1 MKLAKSSLIAEIDN
15 FAQSELGIDITDLI
29 ERSGLAVSRVVREYT
44 PRGERVI
51 LLCGKGY
58 NGADGYAAAIN
69 LLGDYDITVYDV
81 FGEGQREEGGRHF
94 LEKFVSLGGDLR
106 TLDSPEDLRADLAV
120 SKTVVDAIFGTGFRG
135 DIPKKIRDIAIVL
148 SETVGVNKIA
158 VDVPIGVNADDGSVD
173 ICAAAVSATVELCFI
188 KPGIVSYPAR
198 AFVGR
203 IILDD
208 LALPQDKLLS
218 VFNFRYN
225 YVDEALAT
233 SLLPKRESNSSK
245 GSFGKLL
252 LITGSERY
260 RGAAHLSLEA
270 ALRGGAGYVTYFGVE
285 SLVNSLSAKF
295 PEALYRVK
303 KPDSE
308 LTREDISAIVK
319 ESEASDVTLIGSGSE
334 STPALIELT
343 RALITSGGGT
353 LILDADA
360 INCLCKDREENVT
373 LIRESKRNIILTP
386 HPLEFARI
394 SGTDVASVQRNR
406 ISASVKFAKE
416 NRCTV
421 VLKGAGTIITDG
433 DTVYINSSGSSAL
446 AKAGSG
452 DVLAGFIASLSSGIK
467 DPITAAVLAVFFH
480 GMAADRASDRLSSYG
495 VTPSDLPLRIAE
507 VVGEIEK
514 KRDN

>member
-1 MKLAKSSLIAEIDN
+1 MKLAKSSLIKEIDK

-29 ERSGLAVSRVVREYT
+29 ERSGLAVSRVVRDYT
-44 PRGERVI
+44 REGGRVI
-51 LLCGKGY
+51 FLCGKGY

-69 LLGDYDITVYDV
+69 LLGEYDITVYDV
-81 FGEGQREEGGRHF
+81 FGEGQREEGGKHF

-106 TLDSPEDLRADLAV
+106 TLECPEDLRGELAK

-135 DIPKKIRDIAIVL
+135 EIPQKIRDVAIVL

-173 ICAAAVSATVELCFI
+173 ICAAAVSATVELSFI

-198 AFVGR
+198 AFVGK

-208 LALPQDKLLS
+208 LSLPQDTLLDT
-218 VFNFRYN
+218 FKFRYN
-225 YVDEALAT
+225 YLDEALAT
-233 SLLPKRESNSSK
+233 EMLPKREENSNK

-270 ALRGGAGYVTYFGVE
+270 ALRGGAGYVTYLGIE
-285 SLVNSLSAKF
+285 PLVNSLSSKF
-295 PEALYRVK
+295 PEAIYKVK
-303 KPDSE
+303 KPDLA
-308 LTREDISAIVK
+308 LTAEDIEKITE
-319 ESEASDVTLIGSGSE
+319 ESRAFDVTLIGSGSE
-334 STPALIELT
+334 STPALIDLT
-343 RALITSGGGT
+343 RALIRTEGGT

-373 LIRESKRNIILTP
+373 LIRESKRKIILTP

-433 DTVYINSSGSSAL
+433 DNVYINSSGSSAL

-452 DVLAGFIASLSSGIK
+452 DVLAGFIASLACSVK
-467 DPITAAVLAVFFH
+467 DTLCAAALGVFFH
-480 GMAADRASDRLSSYG
+480 GAASDRASDRLSSYG
-495 VTPSDLPLRIAE
+495 VTPSDLPLHVAE
-507 VVGEIEK
+507 VIGEIEK
-514 KRDN
+514 KREK

>member
-44 PRGERVI
+44 QEGERVI
-51 LLCGKGY
+51 FLCGKGY

-106 TLDSPEDLRADLAV
+106 TLDRPEDLRSDLAV

-135 DIPKKIRDIAIVL
+135 EIPKKIREIAVVL

-173 ICAAAVSATVELCFI
+173 ICAAVVSATVELSFI

-208 LALPQDKLLS
+208 LSLPQDTLLAA
-218 VFNFRYN
+218 FKFRYN
-225 YVDEALAT
+225 YLDEALAT
-233 SLLPKRESNSSK
+233 KMLPERESNSNK

-260 RGAAHLSLEA
+260 RGAAQLSLEA
-270 ALRGGAGYVTYFGVE
+270 ALRGGAGYVTYLGTQE
-285 SLVNSLSAKF
+285 LVNSLSTKF
-295 PEALYRVK
+295 PEAIYKVK
-303 KPDSE
+303 KPNAE
-308 LTREDISAIVK
+308 LSAEDIENIVK
-319 ESEASDVTLIGSGSE
+319 ESAVSDVTLIGSGSE

-343 RALITSGGGT
+343 RALITSEGGT

-373 LIRESKRNIILTP
+373 LIRESKRRIILTP

-394 SGTDVASVQRNR
+394 SGTDVATVQRNR
-406 ISASVKFAKE
+406 ICASVKFAKE

-452 DVLAGFIASLSSGIK
+452 DVLAGFIASLSASVK
-467 DPITAAVLAVFFH
+467 DTLTAAALAVFFH
-480 GMAADRASDRLSSYG
+480 GAAADRASDRLSSYG
-495 VTPSDLPLRIAE
+495 VTPSDLPLRVAE
-507 VVGEIEK
+507 VIGEIEK
-514 KRDN
+514 KREK

>member
-1 MKLAKSSLIAEIDN
+1 MKLAKSSLIKEIDS

-29 ERSGLAVSRVVREYT
+29 ERSGLAVSRIVREYT
-44 PRGERVI
+44 PSGGRVI
-51 LLCGKGY
+51 FLCGKGY

-69 LLGDYDITVYDV
+69 LLDEYDITVYDV
-81 FGEGQREEGGRHF
+81 FGEGQREAGGRYF
-94 LEKFVSLGGDLR
+94 LEKFLSLGGDLR
-106 TLDSPEDLRADLAV
+106 TLDAPEELRRDLAV

-135 DIPKKIRDIAIVL
+135 EIPKKIRDIAIVL

-173 ICAAAVSATVELCFI
+173 ICAAAVSATVELSFI

-208 LALPQDKLLS
+208 LSLPQDTLLEA
-218 VFNFRYN
+218 FKFRYN
-225 YVDEALAT
+225 YLDEALAKEM
-233 SLLPKRESNSSK
+233 LPKREENSNK

-270 ALRGGAGYVTYFGVE
+270 ALRGGAGYVTYLGIE
-285 SLVNSLSAKF
+285 QLVNSLSLKY
-295 PEALYRVK
+295 PEAIYKVK
-303 KPDSE
+303 KPDLA
-308 LTREDISAIVK
+308 LTAEDIDSIVSASR
-319 ESEASDVTLIGSGSE
+319 ESDVTLIGSGSE
-334 STPALIELT
+334 STPALIDLT
-343 RALITSGGGT
+343 RALITSEGGT

-360 INCLCKDREENVT
+360 INCLCKDREESVT
-373 LIRESKRNIILTP
+373 MIRESKRKIILTP

-406 ISASVKFAKE
+406 ISAAVKFAKE

-452 DVLAGFIASLSSGIK
+452 DVLAGFIASLASSVK
-467 DPITAAVLAVFFH
+467 DTLSAAALGVFFH
-480 GMAADRASDRLSSYG
+480 GAAADRASDQLSSYG
-495 VTPSDLPLRIAE
+495 VTPSDLPLRVAE
-507 VVGEIEK
+507 VIGEIEK
-514 KRDN
+514 KRGK

>member
-285 SLVNSLSAKF
+285 SLVNSLSAK
-295 PEALYRVK
+295 
-303 KPDSE
+303 
-308 LTREDISAIVK
+308 
-319 ESEASDVTLIGSGSE
+319 SDVTLIGSGSE

>member
-1 MKLAKSSLIAEIDN
+1 MKLAKSSLIAEIDS

-44 PRGERVI
+44 PKGGRVI
-51 LLCGKGY
+51 FLCGKGY
-58 NGADGYAAAIN
+58 NGADGFAAAIS
-69 LLGDYDITVYDV
+69 LLEDYDITVYDV
-81 FGEGQREEGGRHF
+81 FGEGQKENGGRHF

-106 TLDSPEDLRADLAV
+106 TLERPEDLRADLAV

-135 DIPKKIRDIAIVL
+135 EIPQKIREIAIIL

-158 VDVPIGVNADDGSVD
+158 IDVPIGVNADDGSVD
-173 ICAAAVSATVELCFI
+173 ICAAAVSATVELSFI
-188 KPGIVSYPAR
+188 KPGIVAYPAR
-198 AFVGR
+198 AFVGK

-208 LALPQDKLLS
+208 LSLPQDTLLAA
-218 VFNFRYN
+218 FKFRYN
-225 YVDEALAT
+225 YLDEALAARM
-233 SLLPKRESNSSK
+233 LPVRESNSNK

-270 ALRGGAGYVTYFGVE
+270 ALRGGAGYVTYLGTPE
-285 SLVNSLSAKF
+285 LVNSLSSKF
-295 PEALYRVK
+295 PEAIYKEK
-303 KPDSE
+303 KPNAE
-308 LTREDISAIVK
+308 LTGEDIEKIVAD
-319 ESEASDVTLIGSGSE
+319 SRACDVTLIGSGSE
-334 STPALIELT
+334 STPALIDLT
-343 RALITSGGGT
+343 RALISSDGGT

-373 LIRESKRNIILTP
+373 LIRESRRKIILTP

-406 ISASVKFAKE
+406 ISAAVKFAKE
-416 NRCTV
+416 NGCTV

-433 DTVYINSSGSSAL
+433 DDVYINSSGSSAL

-452 DVLAGFIASLSSGIK
+452 DVLAGFIASLSCSVK
-467 DPITAAVLAVFFH
+467 DTLSAAALGVFLH
-480 GMAADRASDRLSSYG
+480 GAAADRASDRLSSYG
-495 VTPSDLPLRIAE
+495 VTPSDLPMRVAE
-507 VVGEIEK
+507 IIGEIEK
-514 KRDN
+514 KREK